1 MTQKKL
7 LITLVIALF
16 MQSTSFSQSLYEDSG
31 DYNNNIHIG
40 ITPNPFYGFV
50 NINYERKIIQL
61 NKNRISA
68 EAGLGYWSNW
78 NNIGSSYKLKINN
91 TFGKKKHHIET
102 GLGLMALYDNTSYTI
117 GVSNATD
124 FSESV
129 PTKQDYVD
137 YYLAASIGYLYKKPQ
152 GNFIFKVG
160 FAWPESLYLAFGY
173 AF

>member
-1 MTQKKL
+1 MTKTL
-7 LITLVIALF
+7 LITLFIALF

-40 ITPNPFYGFV
+40 ITPIPFYGFASL
-50 NINYERKIIQL
+50 NYERKIIQL
-61 NKNRISA
+61 NKSRISA
-68 EAGLGYWSNW
+68 EAGFGYWSNW
-78 NNIGSSYKLKINN
+78 NNIGSSYKLKVNN
-91 TFGKKKHHIET
+91 TFGKKKHHLET
-102 GLGLMALYDNTSYTI
+102 GMGLMALYDNTSYKI
-117 GVSNATD
+117 AVSNANN
-124 FSESV
+124 SELI

-137 YYLAASIGYLYKKPQ
+137 YNVAASIGYLYKKPQ